1 MSNTVTLLASG
12 QSNSSIFTN
21 IPQTYDDLMVLISME
36 DLSGGVGQTV
46 YCTFNNDSSAI
57 YSGTWVEGNGSSS
70 YSSRNSAQTG
80 FRLGVVNAN
89 GSTNSNIF
97 GNLFFYLPNY
107 RTTNR
112 FKSFICDYVTENGAT
127 LAFIGLDTGVYRSTN
142 AINQLSF
149 GTGFPLDS
157 ITTYYLYGIIRTP

>member
-1 MSNTVTLLASG
+1 MSNTVTLIASG
-12 QSNSSIFTN
+12 QSNAVTFSN

-36 DLSGGVGQTV
+36 DLSGGAGQTLYSV
-46 YCTFNNDSSAI
+46 WNNDNSTL
-57 YSGTWVEGNGSSS
+57 YSGTWIEGNGSSS

-80 FRLGVVNAN
+80 FRLGVVNSN

-127 LAFIGLDTGVYRSTN
+127 LAYMGLDTGVYRSTN
-142 AINQLSF
+142 AITQLSY
-149 GTGFPLDS
+149 GTGFSLDS
-157 ITTYYLYGIIRTP
+157 ITTYYLYGIKKT